1 MVLQLLDINLRSIK
15 AASTSRDLRRAM
27 IQTLQDLGFEMWLYA
42 SENPY
47 SPMAMPATLASG
59 QTARWLI
66 KYLMKGYQNI
76 DPVVIHCRNENEPF
90 LWDAKAGWEES
101 DPEVQIFFLDVS
113 KHGFGS
119 GLALPLKQP
128 GTANGLL
135 SLTSQ
140 HRLDLEY
147 KRYE

>member
-66 KYLMKGYQNI
+66 KYLMKGYQDI
-76 DPVVIHCRNENEPF
+76 DPVLLHCRNE
-90 LWDAKAGWEES
+90 K
-101 DPEVQIFFLDVS
+101 
-113 KHGFGS
+113 
-119 GLALPLKQP
+119 
-128 GTANGLL
+128 
-135 SLTSQ
+135 
-140 HRLDLEY
+140 
-147 KRYE
+147 